1 MNETKALDVAVVIRG
16 ASFWGRFQQH
26 IVWSHPGLISISDSL
41 FRQWNKTSTA
51 IEIQQGRAMISNNYF
66 SDNIGNALTV
76 SENVDKVTITNN
88 QFNNNNTINIVTKST
103 VLVRHKNLID

>member
-1 MNETKALDVAVVIRG
+1 
-16 ASFWGRFQQH
+16 
-26 IVWSHPGLISISDSL
+26 
-41 FRQWNKTSTA
+41 
-51 IEIQQGRAMISNNYF
+51 MISNNYF

-103 VLVRHKNLID
+103 VLVAKNSP